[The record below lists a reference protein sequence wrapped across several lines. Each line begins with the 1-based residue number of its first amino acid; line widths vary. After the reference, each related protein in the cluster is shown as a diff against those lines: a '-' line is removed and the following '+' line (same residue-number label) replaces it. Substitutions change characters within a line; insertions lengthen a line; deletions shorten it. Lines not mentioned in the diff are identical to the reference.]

1 MVERLVTVA
10 RFAYTADPVS
20 EAELARI
27 KLESEGIWCFLAGKN
42 FAGVHWI
49 ASLADRGV
57 KLQVRESD
65 AERAKEILSRREKVE
80 IDESEYGDSG
90 AEEGEM
96 RCPRCGSE
104 DFKYEKFSRGVFYL
118 GIAFLRFPVPFPR
131 KKYRCNDCGEVW
143 K

>member
-1 MVERLVTVA
+1 MVERLVTIA
-10 RFAYTADPVS
+10 RFAYSADPVS

-27 KLESEGIWCFLAGKN
+27 KLESEGIGCFLAGKN
-42 FAGVHWI
+42 FAGVYWL

-65 AERAKEILSRREKVE
+65 AERAKEVLGRREKVE
-80 IDESEYGDSG
+80 IDESEYGDSAAE
-90 AEEGEM
+90 AEEV

-104 DFKYEKFSRGVFYL
+104 DVKYEKFSRKVFYL

-131 KKYRCNDCGEVW
+131 KKHRCNNCGEVW

>member
-1 MVERLVTVA
+1 MSERLVTVA
-10 RFAYTADPVS
+10 RFVYSADPVS

-27 KLESEGIWCFLAGKN
+27 KLESEGIGCFLAGKN
-42 FAGVHWI
+42 FVGVYWL

-65 AERAKEILSRREKVE
+65 AERAKEILSRREEVV
-80 IDESEYGDSG
+80 IDESECGDTSSEA
-90 AEEGEM
+90 AEV

-104 DFKYEKFSRGVFYL
+104 DFTYERFSRGLFYL

-131 KKYRCNDCGEVW
+131 KRHRCNNCGKVW

>member
-1 MVERLVTVA
+1 A
-10 RFAYTADPVS
+10 RFAYSADPVS

-27 KLESEGIWCFLAGKN
+27 KLEAEGIGCFLAGKN
-42 FAGVHWI
+42 FAGVYWL
-49 ASLADRGV
+49 ASHADRGV

-80 IDESEYGDSG
+80 IDESEYGDSV

-96 RCPRCGSE
+96 RCPWCDSE
-104 DFKYEKFSRGVFYL
+104 DVKYEKFSRRLFYL

-131 KKYRCNDCGEVW
+131 KKYRCNNCGEVW